1 MLNKMNIQEKLIQN
15 YPLINKVDTDGHI
28 KELVSEKIKQLL
40 DLIQLTQSSL
50 DYMKIQQKK
59 N

>member
-40 DLIQLTQSSL
+40 DLIQSTQSSL